1 MVLEMISIDR
11 MAELL
16 NMAFDNSPWITYVG
30 YELPEDIRFGDF
42 CRGGRFATELY
53 HYPLNLMPMVDRC
66 AIVIEVVG
74 DKRKYKLTRQDLE
87 MALEIIQDEP
97 EYSEVAAALNSK
109 TEDSDTADCLLQLA
123 VFGFYR
129 DRFEGLDLGDSRNA

>member
-1 MVLEMISIDR
+1 MVLQNITVDR
-11 MAELL
+11 MAEML

-30 YELPEDIRFGDF
+30 YELPDDVRFGDF

-53 HYPLNLMPMVDRC
+53 HYPINLMPLVDRC
-66 AIVIEVVG
+66 AAVIEVVG
-74 DKRKYKLTRQDLE
+74 DRRQYKLTRQDLE
-87 MALEIIQDEP
+87 MALEIIQSDPDYHNAFSALE
-97 EYSEVAAALNSK
+97 SE

-129 DRFEGLDLGDSRNA
+129 ERFEGVK